1 MRFVRQVVRQRLLY
15 GHVRTWNKTR
25 GTKNASIFLRMDAVI
40 FLQVCIM
47 YNLLFPKSKV
57 LNFLTPFILFMSSSR
72 TIFLVLQLTFLLVS
86 IFHFMLPMLS
96 FITLV
101 VGTMYI
107 LIFWVLRIYVI
118 KRLLTKEEL

>member
-1 MRFVRQVVRQRLLY
+1 MVKKEANMFLSGVNGAVNGVALCFTSSPFPNSSDICAAVQVVRLRLLY

-72 TIFLVLQLTFLLVS
+72 TIFLVLHRPF
-86 IFHFMLPMLS
+86 
-96 FITLV
+96 
-101 VGTMYI
+101 Y
-107 LIFWVLRIYVI
+107 
-118 KRLLTKEEL
+118 